1 MEEVKKDM
9 NSRETSIKSIVKLVI
24 ASSKFRQILKIWI
37 VVLLLLLAVH
47 HNINDEFLVERL
59 TKSLINIGA
68 GLTGIVLSRPI
79 KSWLHKKWPRCFSP
93 VAPQKVKR

>member
-9 NSRETSIKSIVKLVI
+9 TGRDKSIKSIVKLVFT
-24 ASSKFRQILKIWI
+24 SFKFRQILKIWI
-37 VVLLLLLAVH
+37 VVMLLLLAVH
-47 HNINDEFLVERL
+47 HNLNDEFLVDKL

-93 VAPQKVKR
+93 VAPQKIKR